1 MTKESPPSKASARP
15 TKMGTTRSP
24 RGAMMQRPTKRPG
37 HITDCDLALR
47 LMDSCLPDLADGPV
61 PFDCGRF
68 DQSAGT
74 SAPQGPAAIC
84 VEHHVC
90 PDFERKRED
99 SRTRLCANKEGV
111 VMRVAKL

>member
-61 PFDCGRF
+61 PFDCGHF
-68 DQSAGT
+68 DQSRERQRLEVQQQFAWNT
-74 SAPQGPAAIC
+74 MCAPILN
-84 VEHHVC
+84 E
-90 PDFERKRED
+90 
-99 SRTRLCANKEGV
+99 
-111 VMRVAKL
+111 